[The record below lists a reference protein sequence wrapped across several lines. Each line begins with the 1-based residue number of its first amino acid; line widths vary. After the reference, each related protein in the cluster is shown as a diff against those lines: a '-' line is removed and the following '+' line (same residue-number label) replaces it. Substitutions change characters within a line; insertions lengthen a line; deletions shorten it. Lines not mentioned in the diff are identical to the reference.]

1 MKWAAVI
8 VAAGRGLRFG
18 RPKQFLDL
26 AGTPMVGW
34 SIRTFAAMPE
44 IAELIVATEAE
55 AIRPMRVL
63 LKKLAPSL
71 GHRVVQGGEQRQDSV
86 RNALSALSPETSA
99 VLVHDGARPLVTVQ
113 GVRSGMRDVRA
124 GRAALLA
131 TPVVDTIKLVDL
143 ESRRVSET
151 LDRRFLWAAQTP
163 QFATVQDLRNAHAT
177 ALRDNFRATD
187 DATLLERVHVEVLV
201 VPSAEE
207 NFKVTLPEDAAR
219 AEAILQ
225 ARIVAVNAG

>member
-44 IAELIVATEAE
+44 ITELIVATEAE
-55 AIRPMRVL
+55 SIRPMCVL
-63 LKKLAPSL
+63 LNKLAPRV

-163 QFATVQDLRNAHAT
+163 QFATVQDLRYAHET

-201 VPSAEE
+201 VPSADE
-207 NFKVTLPEDAAR
+207 NFKVTLPADAAR